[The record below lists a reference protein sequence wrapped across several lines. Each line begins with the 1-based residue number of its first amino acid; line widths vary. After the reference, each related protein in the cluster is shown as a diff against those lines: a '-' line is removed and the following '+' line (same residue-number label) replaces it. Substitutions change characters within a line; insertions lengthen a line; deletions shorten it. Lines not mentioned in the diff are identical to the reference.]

1 MIYTNYQDHN
11 GNNVTEEANDIDHAF
26 QLAQDLLAAQAVEEV
41 YILTDQFK
49 FRITSADNKTLI
61 AGKNHDA

>member
-49 FRITSADNKTLI
+49 YRIS
-61 AGKNHDA
+61 DANPVKIVGTNR

>member
-1 MIYTNYQDHN
+1 MIYINYQDHN
-11 GNNVTEEANDIDHAF
+11 GNNTEEVHDIDHAF
-26 QLAQDLLAAQAVEEV
+26 KLAQDLLAAQAVEEV

>member
-1 MIYTNYQDHN
+1 MIYTNYQDHS

-26 QLAQDLLAAQAVEEV
+26 QLAKDLLSAQAVEEV

-49 FRITSADNKTLI
+49 FRITSADDKTLI
-61 AGKNHDA
+61 GGTNRVA